1 MNQRKRLRNYL
12 IVAALLLLAAFFRWF
27 DIDRES
33 FSIDGTQII
42 IKSIQ
47 VFRHGNFTFIGPPM
61 SAGTSH
67 SPFSVYLYGLPVLL
81 TPDQRIAILYTGALN
96 VIAAALLFKICA
108 RYFSFSA
115 GVIALLLF
123 SVHPEALFISRQV
136 LNTVLAPPFAMGFL
150 LTGLLGY
157 YENKSWARWFHLPLM
172 SLVAQCH
179 PGGLFLAPITFL
191 LMLYAVRQHPAQRKR
206 IIVETFASGVAA
218 VFLFTPWA
226 IGIYQQLDARDPQA
240 SFTVLK
246 NQGLIYTL
254 DQVVG
259 IIGSWENGF
268 AKSVLPPLAFIGAGW
283 LMFRS
288 LRRKEA
294 LPGLI
299 IILSTAIIPVSF
311 YLANT
316 KYRGTYFWPV
326 YSYVFIILGAVLGGV
341 KKRNDSTRF
350 DWRGLLPTPYI
361 GWVAWIIVALIVYTH
376 INFFSRSGAQP
387 PTIGDYTNSVNTAH
401 QLAQKTNRELLM
413 LIPYGA
419 QAQYDY
425 FPWEVLNE
433 GRANSRVIWHGR
445 ALPLPANGAVLI
457 GPADYNGRPFI
468 FSDGQIINQKFRLSN
483 LPPADQFKPDRP
495 LPTPISFNNGVTVVG
510 FLQPSTKPE
519 AGQTW
524 TVFMLWRQDELK
536 NQENGIFVHLIN
548 DKGDKFAQADVPAL
562 PVGQQRAG
570 EMVLSQLEFKLP
582 THLPNQGEL
591 FLRFGF
597 TNKGEVIG
605 DSVLQIR
612 GAGKAAATWD
622 NGLVLDRFQVS
633 EKFPQGPPIDIKATW
648 FTTKTLPDLKL
659 RLVVKSSSGQVVLEK
674 IDDLKIPVN
683 VFLSSNY
690 QLRIPTDAAAG
701 IYTIEA
707 TPLDAR
713 GEKVGE
719 SYKVSAEVTARLR
732 RFQTPQMQK
741 TINASFADQ
750 IRLLG
755 YDLKLEGKK
764 LNLTLHWQALGQI
777 EKSYKFFVH
786 VLREGEVKAQLD
798 ALPDQGS
805 YLTLWWARGEVVSE
819 TITLDLA
826 SLDAGTYTLNSGW
839 YDALSQQRLGDV
851 VTLQEIA
858 LK

>member
-1 MNQRKRLRNYL
+1 M
-12 IVAALLLLAAFFRWF
+12 VAALLLLVAFFRWF

-81 TPDQRIAILYTGALN
+81 TPDQRIAILFTGALN

-123 SVHPEALFISRQV
+123 SVHPEALYISRQI
-136 LNTVLAPPFAMGFL
+136 LNISITPPFVLAFL
-150 LTGLLGY
+150 FTGLLGY
-157 YENKSWARWFHLPLM
+157 YEEKRYARWLHLPFM
-172 SLVAQCH
+172 SLAAQGH
-179 PGGLFLAPITFL
+179 PGGLFLTVITIL
-191 LMLYAVRQHPAQRKR
+191 LSLYALWQQPTQRKQ
-206 IIVETFASGVAA
+206 ILTDTIMSGALAGV
-218 VFLFTPWA
+218 LFIPWG
-226 IGIYQQLDARDPQA
+226 IGIYQQIDLSQPQT
-240 SFTVLK
+240 SFTILK
-246 NQGLIYTL
+246 NQGLAFAL
-254 DQVVG
+254 DQTIG
-259 IIGSWENGF
+259 IIGSWENSF
-268 AKSVLPPLAFIGAGW
+268 AKTVLPPLAFIGAAW
-283 LMFRS
+283 LAIRS
-288 LRRKEA
+288 ARRQDA
-294 LPGLI
+294 LPGLVVL
-299 IILSTAIIPVSF
+299 LSIAIIPLTYF
-311 YLANT
+311 FLNI
-316 KYRGTYFWPV
+316 KYRGFYFWPV
-326 YSYVFIILGAVLGGV
+326 YSNVFIVLGAVLGGV
-341 KKRNDSTRF
+341 RLRKPEGSHPRF
-350 DWRGLLPTPYI
+350 DWRGLLSTPYI

-401 QLAQKTNRELLM
+401 QLAQKTNRDLLM

-445 ALPLPANGAVLI
+445 ALPLPANGAVLV
-457 GPADYNGRPFI
+457 GPADYNGRPSI
-468 FSDGQIINQKFRLSN
+468 FSNGSIINSKFRLTD

-495 LPTPISFNNGVTVVG
+495 LPAPVMFNNGVTVVG
-510 FLQPSTKPE
+510 FLQPSTQPE

-536 NQENGIFVHLIN
+536 NQENGIFAHLLN
-548 DKGDKFAQADVPAL
+548 DKGDKFAQADVSAL

-570 EMVLSQLEFKLP
+570 EMALSQLEFKLP
-582 THLPNQGEL
+582 NTFPSNGEL

-597 TNKGEVIG
+597 TNKGEVVG

-612 GAGKAAATWD
+612 GAGKAAVTWD

-633 EKFPQGPPIDIKATW
+633 EKILQGPPIEIKATW
-648 FTTKTLPDLKL
+648 FTTKALPDLKL
-659 RLVVKSSSGQVVLEK
+659 RLVVKSSSGQVVSEK
-674 IDDLKIPVN
+674 VEDLKILPN
-683 VFLSSNY
+683 VFLSGNY

-701 IYTIEA
+701 IYTIEVSLA
-707 TPLDAR
+707 DSR

-719 SYKVSAEVTARLR
+719 SYKVSAEVTARPR
-732 RFQTPQMQK
+732 KFQVPQMQK

-764 LNLTLHWQALGQI
+764 LNLTLHWQAVGQI

-786 VLREGEVKAQLD
+786 VLRDGEVKAQLD
-798 ALPDQGS
+798 ALPDQGR
-805 YLTLWWARGEVVSE
+805 YLTLWWARDEVYSE
-819 TITLDLA
+819 TISLDLA

-839 YDALSQQRLGDV
+839 YDAFSQQRLGDV